1 MRDRG
6 GGGGVGRWGYSPL
19 PVSPSR
25 GERASQSEAGGW
37 CLGEASGE
45 EAERLALVGR
55 ERRSVAIEVS
65 WDAAAGGAGA
75 VTQSLDASLSLKFF
89 LRLERTLCYCW
100 AVHARWAVGIV
111 FFFLFFSL
119 FQIPQRLGLVTRPW
133 HLQAVPGGPPLSA
146 PWRTYAAAR
155 SPQASSHTPPAGSR
169 SGQRLAPKETPFTR
183 HTT

>member
-111 FFFLFFSL
+111 FFFLFFSPNTS
-119 FQIPQRLGLVTRPW
+119 QPWSLGG
-133 HLQAVPGGPPLSA
+133 AVFDCYVKGCVC
-146 PWRTYAAAR
+146 
-155 SPQASSHTPPAGSR
+155 SR
-169 SGQRLAPKETPFTR
+169 SHNVSAW
-183 HTT
+183 

>member
-37 CLGEASGE
+37 CLGEARGE

-75 VTQSLDASLSLKFF
+75 VTQSLDASLSLKFCRTEERARPGQSQLEMGHTLDLASHHEAPLWVHPCAF
-89 LRLERTLCYCW
+89 VGRLLPP
-100 AVHARWAVGIV
+100 ALHVGQV
-111 FFFLFFSL
+111 AA
-119 FQIPQRLGLVTRPW
+119 QVTRGS
-133 HLQAVPGGPPLSA
+133 VG
-146 PWRTYAAAR
+146 RR
-155 SPQASSHTPPAGSR
+155 SPLG
-169 SGQRLAPKETPFTR
+169 
-183 HTT
+183 

>member
-100 AVHARWAVGIV
+100 AVHARWAVGKIGRAHV
-111 FFFLFFSL
+111 
-119 FQIPQRLGLVTRPW
+119 
-133 HLQAVPGGPPLSA
+133 
-146 PWRTYAAAR
+146 
-155 SPQASSHTPPAGSR
+155 
-169 SGQRLAPKETPFTR
+169 
-183 HTT
+183 